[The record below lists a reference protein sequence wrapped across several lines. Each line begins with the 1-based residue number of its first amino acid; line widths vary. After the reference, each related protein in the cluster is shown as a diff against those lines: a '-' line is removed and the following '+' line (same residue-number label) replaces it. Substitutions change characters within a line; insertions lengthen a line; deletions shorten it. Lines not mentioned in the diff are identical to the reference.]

1 LIPERLTLILPGKI
15 RTPSHI
21 SCFAIA
27 PGGSMNK
34 SMQTLERDLKKFVY
48 LVIFFGCASLTPL
61 APVLGQADDVV
72 VGVNLVN
79 QPDQL
84 TPQEQDTILDNMKA
98 AGVRVIR
105 AGIADNDKSLDFAQR
120 VYAHGIKI
128 EWFAWGI
135 PSLSGNMILSS
146 ADPEKFRSYFQPL
159 LDKLESKGIL
169 LAGLELGNEINWSNH
184 DLGQAGT
191 GRVLTLED
199 LRSDPKGQQVAKGY
213 LQYVK
218 LLAVLKDVRD
228 HSKLNQRTLIISA
241 GLAPWEPGNGPKGR
255 DAVGL
260 GATIQFLRAH
270 GIDKFVDAYG
280 VHWYPPGG
288 NATPAVRFAQMQQ
301 VFAECGSTSGG
312 GKPCWL
318 TEWGLPVHTGKSC
331 PVNDDNR
338 IRIFTE
344 LRNDFSQLAQQGRL
358 KGMFLY
364 TWQGDFRSGE
374 NNPYA
379 AFICGAVTKSG
390 RLAVAPL

>member
-1 LIPERLTLILPGKI
+1 VTAILSFSRGTKF
-15 RTPSHI
+15 H
-21 SCFAIA
+21 C
-27 PGGSMNK
+27 GGYAKNGYRNQITSI
-34 SMQTLERDLKKFVY
+34 QTLEHDLKKFAY
-48 LVIFFGCASLTPL
+48 LVILLGCMLLVPL
-61 APVLGQADDVV
+61 ASAEGQADDVV

-84 TPQEQDTILDNMKA
+84 TPQEQDTILANMKA

-105 AGIADNDKSLDFAQR
+105 AGIADNEKSLVFAQR
-120 VYAHGIKI
+120 FYEHGIKI

-146 ADPEKFRSYFQPL
+146 ADPEKFRAYFQPL
-159 LDKLESKGIL
+159 LDRLESKGIV

-184 DLGQAGT
+184 DLGQSGT
-191 GRVLTLED
+191 GRILTLAD
-199 LRSDPKGQQVAKGY
+199 LSSDPKGQQVAKGY
-213 LQYVK
+213 LQYIK
-218 LLAVLKDVRD
+218 LLAVLKDIRD
-228 HSKLNQRTLIISA
+228 HSKLNQHTPMISA
-241 GLAPWEPGNGPKGR
+241 GSGELDASPKGR
-255 DAVGL
+255 DAVSL
-260 GATIQFLRAH
+260 KAMVEFLRDH
-270 GIDKFVDAYG
+270 GMDKYVDAYG
-280 VHWYPPGG
+280 VHFYPQG
-288 NATPAVRFAQMQQ
+288 NASPAERLASLQRDV
-301 VFAECGSTSGG
+301 AECSSGGGG

-344 LRNDFSQLAQQGRL
+344 LRNDFSELAQQGRL
-358 KGMFLY
+358 KGIFLY